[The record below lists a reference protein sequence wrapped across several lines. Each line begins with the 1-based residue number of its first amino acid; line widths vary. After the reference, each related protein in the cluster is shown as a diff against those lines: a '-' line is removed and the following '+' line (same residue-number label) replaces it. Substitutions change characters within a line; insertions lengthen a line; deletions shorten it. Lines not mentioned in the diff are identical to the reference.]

1 MPGFEGNAAVQY
13 GLGIPTCREGLAYPS
28 GFADLA
34 TIAEMAREAER
45 LGFDALWG
53 NDHLATQRVV
63 MDTLPEPPSF
73 YEPLITFAYLAGQ
86 TTRIR
91 LVVGTVVAPLRATVL
106 LAKQAATLDRAS
118 GGRLVLGLGIG
129 AYREE
134 FEAIANPPPKANR
147 GRWMEETVQ
156 ALRLLFEQRRA
167 GFAGRY
173 VRFDEIEVYPKPV
186 QRPLP
191 LYLSGNSPDAVRRA
205 GRLADGLIVA
215 GLSPEQAREQATLFR
230 AAAREA
236 GRDPQGLAVCAQV
249 WVGVGE
255 SAGDA
260 RDTLERSQ
268 HFRRIAALAPD
279 ADREDLVRAFT
290 RGNLLGSAD
299 EIATRIAEYAAAG
312 VDHLALI
319 FLAQDVA
326 DLLRGARLFGR
337 EIIGAPRGTA

>member
-1 MPGFEGNAAVQY
+1 VQY

-34 TIAEMAREAER
+34 AIAEIAREAER

-63 MDTLPEPPSF
+63 MDTLPQPPNF
-73 YEPLITFAYLAGQ
+73 YEPLITLAFLAGQ
-86 TTRIR
+86 TSRIR

-118 GGRLVLGLGIG
+118 GGRLVLGIGIG

-156 ALRLLFEQRRA
+156 ALRLLFEERRA
-167 GFAGRY
+167 SFNGRY
-173 VRFDEIEVYPKPV
+173 VHFSEIEVYPKPV
-186 QRPLP
+186 QQPLP
-191 LYLSGNSPDAVRRA
+191 LYLSGNSADAVRRA

-215 GLSPEQAREQATLFR
+215 GLSPEQAQEQAGLFR
-230 AAAREA
+230 AAARAA
-236 GRDPQGLAVCAQV
+236 GRDPTRLAVCAQV
-249 WVGVGE
+249 WVGIGE
-255 SAGDA
+255 TARDA

-268 HFRRIAALAPD
+268 HFRRMTALSPD
-279 ADREDLVRAFT
+279 SDREDLVRAFT
-290 RGNLLGSAD
+290 RGNLLGTAD
-299 EIATRIAEYAAAG
+299 EVAARIAAYAAAG

-319 FLAQDVA
+319 FLARDVD

-337 EIIGAPRGTA
+337 EIIGRNNVDG

>member
-1 MPGFEGNAAVQY
+1 MRY

-34 TIAEMAREAER
+34 TIAAIAGEAER

-63 MDTLPEPPSF
+63 MDTLPDPPNF

-86 TTRIR
+86 TRRIR
-91 LVVGTVVAPLRATVL
+91 FVVGTVVAPLRATVL
-106 LAKQAATLDRAS
+106 LAKQAATLDQAS

-147 GRWMEETVQ
+147 GRWMEETVR
-156 ALRLLFEQRRA
+156 ALRLLFVERRA
-167 GFAGRY
+167 GFDGRY
-173 VRFDEIEVYPKPV
+173 VRFGEVELFPKPV
-186 QRPLP
+186 QEPLP
-191 LYLSGNSPDAVRRA
+191 IYLSGNSADAVRRA
-205 GRLADGLIVA
+205 GQLADGLIVA
-215 GLSPEQAREQATLFR
+215 GLSPEQTREQVARFHE
-230 AAAREA
+230 AAREV
-236 GRDPQGLAVCAQV
+236 GRDSERLTVCAQV

-255 SAGDA
+255 TVGDA

-268 HFRRIAALAPD
+268 HFHRMAALAPGT
-279 ADREDLVRAFT
+279 DREELVRAF
-290 RGNLLGSAD
+290 RHGNLLGTVD
-299 EIATRIAEYAAAG
+299 EVAARIAEYGSAG

-319 FLAQDVA
+319 FLARDVD

-337 EIIGAPRGTA
+337 DIVGAVGGAT